1 MMKQNFLKLNLDI
14 KPLIIPD
21 DKFRTQYHSNI
32 NVPNEVN
39 PELIS
44 LLTKENLKIESAHTF
59 FSRPNF
65 EQGIHLDDDAPF
77 DRVKLNF
84 VLGGAGSKMHWYKLK
99 NNVLMPSPKFTL
111 ANRKYFS
118 FEKIDVDYVE
128 STEITVPTIVQVG
141 VPHNITNMSEER
153 LCITFLLRELET
165 GNIIGID
172 EVCSRLQKYSQ

>member
-1 MMKQNFLKLNLDI
+1 MKQHFLKLNLDI

-44 LLTKENLKIESAHTF
+44 LLTKENLKIKSAHTF
-59 FSRPNF
+59 FSLPTF
-65 EQGIHLDDDAPF
+65 EQGIHLDDVAPF

-84 VLGGAGSKMHWYKLK
+84 VFGGAGSKMHWYKLK
-99 NNVLMPSPKFTL
+99 DNIPMPNPKLTV
-111 ANRKYFS
+111 ASRTYFS
-118 FEKIDVDYVE
+118 FNKNDVDCIE
-128 STEITVPTIVQVG
+128 STEITGPTVVQVG

-153 LCITFLLRELET
+153 LCITFLLRDLET

-172 EVCSRLQKYSQ
+172 EVCSRLQKYSK